1 MMNEQLSWLT
11 PFSQQV
17 APGLS
22 WRSGGHGKKEH
33 KKPDGPVKIGK
44 PYHYRDGGARSE
56 ALALSITV

>member
-22 WRSGGHGKKEH
+22 WRSGSQRMDAAAQLVVVG
-33 KKPDGPVKIGK
+33 IIF
-44 PYHYRDGGARSE
+44 RMFA
-56 ALALSITV
+56 